1 MEVNLIFQRLQVEIN
16 GGLTALTTK
25 GRNLTPEDMITLAV
39 FAAIGLLF
47 CFFGLK
53 MVRFWAA
60 FFGLVIGV
68 TGGTYAA
75 YYFNVSDNIAWI
87 IGLVAGII
95 LAVLGARFYLAGVF
109 VVGWFLGTVASAYF
123 IQPADWI
130 YTLVCVGI
138 GLVIGLITL
147 KFAEPVTM
155 VVTSLFGGFTAGQA
169 VYGLLPLENEIV
181 RIAAIAVLVI
191 LGVIVQFLLESKKR
205 KRLHLKKAEEIRKK
219 HSTANEVDKARAM
232 IDNLDSTEPVKK
244 KNPAAGAAAAA
255 GVAASKAAVEA
266 ENEADADEAF
276 LNEEEFMEDDDLL
289 DEEEYLDDED
299 LPGDEEYLDGDMDDD
314 ITILDLDDDKET
326 MR

>member
-1 MEVNLIFQRLQVEIN
+1 MEVNLIFQKMQVEIN
-16 GGLTALTTK
+16 AGLKALSSK
-25 GRNLTPEDMITLAV
+25 SGNLSQEDMIMLAV
-39 FAAIGLLF
+39 IAAVGLLF

-60 FFGLVIGV
+60 FFGLAIGV
-68 TGGTYAA
+68 TGGSYAA
-75 YYFNVSDNIAWI
+75 SCFNVSDNIAWI
-87 IGLVAGII
+87 IGLVAGVI

-109 VVGWFLGTVASAYF
+109 LVAWFLGTVASAYF
-123 IQPADWI
+123 MQPADWI

-155 VVTSLFGGFTAGQA
+155 VVTSLFGGVTAGQA

-181 RIAAIAVLVI
+181 RIAVIAVLVI

-232 IDNLDSTEPVKK
+232 MDDLDSVEPVNKK
-244 KNPAAGAAAAA
+244 
-255 GVAASKAAVEA
+255 
-266 ENEADADEAF
+266 
-276 LNEEEFMEDDDLL
+276 EEL
-289 DEEEYLDDED
+289 
-299 LPGDEEYLDGDMDDD
+299 DDD
-314 ITILDLDDDKET
+314 ITIVDLDDEK
-326 MR
+326 

>member
-1 MEVNLIFQRLQVEIN
+1 MEVNLIFQKMQVEIN
-16 GGLTALTTK
+16 AGLTALSSK
-25 GRNLTPEDMITLAV
+25 SSNLSQEDMIMLAV
-39 FAAIGLLF
+39 IAAVGLLF

-53 MVRFWAA
+53 MVCFWAA
-60 FFGLVIGV
+60 FLGLAIGV
-68 TGGTYAA
+68 TGGSYVAS
-75 YYFNVSDNIAWI
+75 YFNVSDNIAWI
-87 IGLVAGII
+87 IGLVAGVI

-109 VVGWFLGTVASAYF
+109 LVAWFLGTVASTYF
-123 IQPADWI
+123 MQPADWI

-169 VYGLLPLENEIV
+169 IYGLIPLDNEIV

-232 IDNLDSTEPVKK
+232 MDNLDSVEPVNKK
-244 KNPAAGAAAAA
+244 EAAAGA
-255 GVAASKAAVEA
+255 VALAKAADRGKDAQANSRA
-266 ENEADADEAF
+266 EDGEKI
-276 LNEEEFMEDDDLL
+276 L
-289 DEEEYLDDED
+289 DEEEFLEDEEFLD
-299 LPGDEEYLDGDMDDD
+299 DEEYLDEDDDGLDGEEDLDDD
-314 ITILDLDDDKET
+314 ITILDLDDDK
-326 MR
+326 